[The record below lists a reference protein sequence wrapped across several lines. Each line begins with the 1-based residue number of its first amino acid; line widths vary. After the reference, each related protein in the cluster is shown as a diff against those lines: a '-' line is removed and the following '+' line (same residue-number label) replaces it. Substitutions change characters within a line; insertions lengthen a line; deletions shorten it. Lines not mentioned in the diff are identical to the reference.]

1 MSESEFGN
9 GPTSEYENQDILLNR
24 LEQMLE
30 ALELLPDR
38 FKDIHKP
45 EDFFATPEN
54 REHLDS
60 ICMVLLA
67 VGESF
72 KQIDRQT
79 EGKLLAK
86 YPAIPW
92 RQVMALRNVLA
103 HVYFEVDEE
112 QIYAICQS
120 EIAPLTDTVRQIIKD
135 LSFPSNNGPIS

>member
-1 MSESEFGN
+1 MFSDEDSPESGI
-9 GPTSEYENQDILLNR
+9 EYENQDLLLNR

-30 ALELLPDR
+30 ALELLPGR
-38 FKDIHKP
+38 FKDISKP
-45 EDFFATPEN
+45 EDFFATPTN

-79 EGKLLAK
+79 EGNLLSK

-92 RQVMALRNVLA
+92 RKVMALRNVLA

-112 QIYAICQS
+112 QIYTVCKS
-120 EIAPLTDTVRQIIKD
+120 EIEPLTDTVRQMIAD
-135 LSFPSNNGPIS
+135 LSPPSDIED